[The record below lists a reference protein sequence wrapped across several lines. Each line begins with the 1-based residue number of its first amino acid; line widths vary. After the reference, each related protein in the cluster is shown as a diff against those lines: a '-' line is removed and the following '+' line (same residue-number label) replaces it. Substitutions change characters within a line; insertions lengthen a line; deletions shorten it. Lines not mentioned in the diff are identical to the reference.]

1 MSLTSLKTILPASLT
16 ESGGKLG
23 LMLLRHLHSC
33 LWSSQASFYFFFKK
47 EKEKKHVIFQNLYP
61 VLCTSIYAHT
71 NLYRHSNKHG
81 QPGLWPDQGHR
92 TRTASGPVGLGQEP
106 PLSSHGQEGGSPS
119 SGTDTHWISSCY
131 HRQHLMLTAKKTAA
145 HMTYQNS
152 LRLQLSLNCGE
163 AQAGLSIQNTLIKPL
178 LPLT

>member
-1 MSLTSLKTILPASLT
+1 M

-33 LWSSQASFYFFFKK
+33 LWSSQASFYFFLRKRKK
-47 EKEKKHVIFQNLYP
+47 KNMLFSKTYTLFYVLLYMH
-61 VLCTSIYAHT
+61 TRTYTGTAISIVSLA
-71 NLYRHSNKHG
+71 SG
-81 QPGLWPDQGHR
+81 R
-92 TRTASGPVGLGQEP
+92 TRDTEPEQHQGQSGRGRNP